1 MQYIGIVAR
10 YYNHG
15 EFRLERF
22 VVPEGVER
30 IGKYAFYGNRKLGE
44 VLVPKSVKE
53 IGDYAF
59 CNCTSL
65 TNVVFEGESR
75 PKIGEGAFRG
85 CEKLKGLQ

>member
-1 MQYIGIVAR
+1 MSFTLTFADRPLPDLRSFTALRAG
-10 YYNHG
+10 
-15 EFRLERF
+15 
-22 VVPEGVER
+22 
-30 IGKYAFYGNRKLGE
+30 
-44 VLVPKSVKE
+44 VKE

-85 CEKLKGLQ
+85 CERLKGL